1 LKPASELP
9 EAERIEL
16 CAEVATPR
24 SVLTSRPVLAV
35 AGVLFLGVVA
45 ELVPG
50 LAALRVLTPRPA
62 EEEREA
68 PPPAQP
74 PLEVGEALLNDD
86 TRSGKDV
93 APPPESPSRARF
105 GSAPGEVGASVDTQ
119 PNLAVIDP
127 SGTALDHFFN
137 ALQRTQRKVPGAVT
151 RITHFGDS
159 IVVSDYVSSTLRRRF
174 QEHFGD
180 AGHGFTLIANAWPAY
195 VHEGVE
201 RYATVGWKVSR
212 VVGPLAADGLYGLG
226 CVSFTADKNVLA
238 RFSTVAKG
246 DQGRSVSRFVVLYLE
261 QPAGGS
267 FRVSVDGTPREV
279 VSTEGPIK
287 RSRFHEVRVSDGPH
301 ELEIFTQSGVS
312 RLFGV
317 VLERDEPGVVLDAIG
332 IQGARIR
339 FLDKQDDAHW
349 AEQLAARAPSLLVY
363 QFGANESADGL
374 LYPMEDYHR
383 TMKEVLVQGQRAVPQ
398 ASCLVIGAMDRA
410 SKRGEELVSLR
421 VIPSIVEKQRLAA
434 AEAGCA
440 FFDTYAAMGGQGSM
454 PRWVRRGL
462 AQADFTH
469 PSSVGSDVIG
479 TWIYRALM
487 QRYGEFASRKDGA
500 KPSAAPASSSPNRR

>member
-1 LKPASELP
+1 MKASSELP

-16 CAEVATPR
+16 CAPVATPR

-35 AGVLFLGVVA
+35 AGVLLLGVIA

-62 EEEREA
+62 EEQREP
-68 PPPAQP
+68 PPPAQTA
-74 PLEVGEALLNDD
+74 LEVGEALLNDD
-86 TRSGKDV
+86 TRSGNEL
-93 APPPESPSRARF
+93 APQAQAPSRAPF
-105 GSAPGEVGASVDTQ
+105 GSAPGEPDASGDTQ
-119 PNLAVIDP
+119 AKVSIVDP
-127 SGTALDHFFN
+127 SGAALDRFFI
-137 ALQRTQRKVPGAVT
+137 ALERTQRKVPGAIT

-159 IVVSDYVSSTLRRRF
+159 IVVSDYVSGTLRRRF
-174 QEHFGD
+174 QEQFGD

-226 CVSFTADKNVLA
+226 CVSFKADKNVLA
-238 RFSTVAKG
+238 RFSTVEKG
-246 DQGRSVSRFVVLYLE
+246 EQGRRVSRFVVLYLE
-261 QPAGGS
+261 QPSGGS

-279 VSTEGPIK
+279 VSTDGPVK

-301 ELEIFTQSGVS
+301 ELEVFTQSGVS

-317 VLERDEPGVVLDAIG
+317 ILERDEPGVVLDAIG

-339 FLDKQDDAHW
+339 FLDKQEDAHW
-349 AEQLAARAPSLLVY
+349 AEQLAARSPSLLVY

-383 TMKEVLVQGQRAVPQ
+383 TMKEVLAQGQRAVPE

-410 SKRGEELVSLR
+410 SKRGEELVSVR

-440 FFDTYAAMGGQGSM
+440 FFDTYAAMGGSGSM

-469 PSSVGSDVIG
+469 PSSVGADVIA

-487 QRYGEFASRKDGA
+487 QRYGEFVSRTGDA
-500 KPSAAPASSSPNRR
+500 RPNAAPASSSPSRR